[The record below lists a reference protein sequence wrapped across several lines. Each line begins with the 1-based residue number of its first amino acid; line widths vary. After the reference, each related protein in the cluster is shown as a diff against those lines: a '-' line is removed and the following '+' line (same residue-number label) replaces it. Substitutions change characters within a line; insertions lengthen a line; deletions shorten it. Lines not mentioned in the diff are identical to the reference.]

1 MKRKKSLV
9 GGRGGWLWKYSVDSA
24 VIMTIQIAPLYQHGR
39 KSSIPNIGKAV
50 FLKIQKVR
58 YNMKQNSIFR
68 DELPGEKKS
77 IVNLLMT
84 GYIVVISCLGYS
96 AFFLY
101 IQLTQVERIVGTMN
115 TQTLAP
121 DQMELLKDRIVRS
134 AIQLK
139 NEMIGMAI
147 VGALVCL
154 IGGLYTISMI
164 IKPLKKLVRYAEE
177 GGTTELPEFKSNTE
191 LKQLATAI
199 TALTENTNQ
208 AKPLEKGQ
216 S

>member
-1 MKRKKSLV
+1 
-9 GGRGGWLWKYSVDSA
+9 
-24 VIMTIQIAPLYQHGR
+24 
-39 KSSIPNIGKAV
+39 
-50 FLKIQKVR
+50 
-58 YNMKQNSIFR
+58 MKQNSIFR

-154 IGGLYTISMI
+154 IGGLYTINMI
-164 IKPLKKLVRYAEE
+164 IKPLKKLVKYAEE

-199 TALTENTNQ
+199 TALTKNTNQ

-216 S
+216 P

>member
-1 MKRKKSLV
+1 
-9 GGRGGWLWKYSVDSA
+9 
-24 VIMTIQIAPLYQHGR
+24 
-39 KSSIPNIGKAV
+39 
-50 FLKIQKVR
+50 
-58 YNMKQNSIFR
+58 MKQNSIFR

-154 IGGLYTISMI
+154 IGGLYTINMI
-164 IKPLKKLVRYAEE
+164 IKPLKKLVKYAEE

-216 S
+216 P

>member
-1 MKRKKSLV
+1 
-9 GGRGGWLWKYSVDSA
+9 
-24 VIMTIQIAPLYQHGR
+24 
-39 KSSIPNIGKAV
+39 
-50 FLKIQKVR
+50 
-58 YNMKQNSIFR
+58 MKQNSIFR

-147 VGALVCL
+147 VGVLVCL
-154 IGGLYTISMI
+154 IGGLYTINMI
-164 IKPLKKLVRYAEE
+164 IKPLKKLVKYAEE